1 MNTTTEKI
9 SYLKDWTPAQFKT
22 VEKAIFKFLRSRFWT
37 SEKSPDADPFIKNG
51 LSSSFSRMADYL
63 GLAYTSSS
71 SLAGYWPCNDNLY
84 LNNEQTYWL
93 IGFGMDEN
101 SFVHAIFYD
110 KDENE
115 ISFPI
120 N

>member
-1 MNTTTEKI
+1 MTQTQTKVN
-9 SYLKDWTPAQFKT
+9 YLKEWSPSQFIT
-22 VEKAIFKFLRSRFWT
+22 VERAIFKFLRSRFWT
-37 SEKSPDADPFIKNG
+37 SEKSPDADPFIKLG
-51 LSSSFSRMADYL
+51 LSASYSRMADYL

-71 SLAGYWPCNDNLY
+71 SIAGYWACNDNLY
-84 LNNEQTYWL
+84 LDNQQNYWL
-93 IGFGMDEN
+93 VGFGLDAN
-101 SFVHAIFYD
+101 SFVHAIFWD